1 MRRGAQ
7 NLFKLSQES
16 GATAPDSVEL
26 LDGGC
31 QRQPVGPVCRNART
45 CSDCSFISL
54 LLCASSFCTS
64 VVALQCLHACMQVQ
78 VHACIQEHTHTQH
91 THIATC
97 WVAFSPSLRR
107 CEPRMTLR
115 DTLSCKSIG
124 FGYLASA
131 RTLSRY
137 ARGL

>member
-1 MRRGAQ
+1 M
-7 NLFKLSQES
+7 FKLSQES
-16 GATAPDSVEL
+16 GAAAPDSVEL

-78 VHACIQEHTHTQH
+78 VHACIQEHTHTPH
-91 THIATC
+91 AHIASGLGGVLWFC
-97 WVAFSPSLRR
+97 GEGAFQGMT
-107 CEPRMTLR
+107 PRVWYWDFR
-115 DTLSCKSIG
+115 FVWANHC
-124 FGYLASA
+124 SA
-131 RTLSRY
+131 N
-137 ARGL
+137 RGNFRKRIRH